1 MLRFRSIDSRRLFS
15 YNQFTYNDSFY
26 WKVFILMFCMKKNS
40 VVQIDK
46 DLRNASI
53 LYLTGT
59 YLVIDVWTS
68 CCSASC
74 FDDLVLFC
82 FDVFIL
88 LFGASL
94 AVKLW
99 LSRCFSYANI
109 HVVITLNYYIYSGR
123 KWKIQKFGENS
134 KISKSFSLCKW
145 IF

>member
-1 MLRFRSIDSRRLFS
+1 MAVFFERFLLLCFA
-15 YNQFTYNDSFY
+15 
-26 WKVFILMFCMKKNS
+26 WKKYS

-74 FDDLVLFC
+74 FDDLVLFY

-88 LFGASL
+88 LFGAHL
-94 AVKLW
+94 AVKL
-99 LSRCFSYANI
+99 
-109 HVVITLNYYIYSGR
+109 
-123 KWKIQKFGENS
+123 
-134 KISKSFSLCKW
+134 
-145 IF
+145 